1 MGDGVTRVVP
11 LLRDKTAGDYDVV
24 IDDAPASPNQQQVV
38 WQTFTSVLP
47 IIKDMITPQVLLEV
61 LPYSPFP
68 ASFVAKMR
76 ELLSQTPTDP
86 KAEAQQQVAM
96 RTAMAKIED
105 LTAGA
110 NLKNAKAGRESAL
123 THGDHLDGFAK
134 VAALAAPPEQPA
146 SAFAA

>member
-1 MGDGVTRVVP
+1 
-11 LLRDKTAGDYDVV
+11 
-24 IDDAPASPNQQQVV
+24 
-38 WQTFTSVLP
+38 VLP

-76 ELLSQTPTDP
+76 ELLAQAPTDP
-86 KAEAQQQVAM
+86 QAEQQQQIALQ
-96 RTAMAKIED
+96 TAVAKIQD

-110 NLKNAKAGRESAL
+110 ALKNAKAGREAAL
-123 THGDHLDGFAK
+123 TQGDHIDGFAK